1 MRVDYGGQELQKRL
15 LRIAAIFVAFALL
28 AVPTGAGAQ
37 PALLSLSPAATAA
50 PVGSEVLVELVVSG
64 ASDLYGC
71 QVSIA
76 FDAARLQVRDA
87 DGNPGNGVQVSAGE
101 LFQTAYQAVNLAD
114 NGAGTISFA
123 ASLQRP
129 APPVNGSG
137 SLVRIVF
144 TAVGSGAATI
154 SIAAAVLADSDGYV
168 LEHTVGPAVTIAVGD
183 VGFISGRVLLQGR
196 TAHAG
201 TLVYAGPYSA
211 LTDDTG
217 AFRIALPPGAH
228 EVRTRAPRYLDALR
242 VGVSVQIG
250 QETALAAAKLL
261 GGDANDDGMVNI
273 IDLSIIGAA
282 FGSSTGSARW
292 DERADIN
299 GDGFVNIC
307 DMTLATSNFGRVEP
321 LPWP

>member
-1 MRVDYGGQELQKRL
+1 LHKGL

-28 AVPTGAGAQ
+28 AVPTEAGAQ

-101 LFQTAYQAVNLAD
+101 LLQTAYQASNLAD
-114 NGAGTISFA
+114 NGAGTIAFA

-144 TAVGSGAATI
+144 TAIKAGDATV
-154 SIAAAVLADSDGYV
+154 SITGGLLSDSDGMAIA
-168 LEHTVGPAVTIAVGD
+168 HSIGAPITITVGEAGWIV
-183 VGFISGRVLLQGR
+183 GRVTLQGR
-196 TAHAG
+196 ANHAG
-201 TLVYAGPYSA
+201 TPVYAGSYSGV
-211 LTDDTG
+211 TDSTG
-217 AFRIALPPGAH
+217 AFRIAAPAGVYQ
-228 EVRTRAPRYLDALR
+228 VRTEAPRYLDALK

-250 QETALAAAKLL
+250 QETALAAVKLL
-261 GGDANDDGMVNI
+261 GGDANDDGVINI
-273 IDLSIIGAA
+273 TDLAIIGRA
-282 FGSSTGSARW
+282 FGSASGSDNW
-292 DERADIN
+292 DERADVN
-299 GDGFVNIC
+299 GDGAVNIC
-307 DMTLATSNFGRVEP
+307 DFTLAASNFGKSEP
-321 LPWP
+321 LPWL